1 MVCRSY
7 TVSFRPTFL
16 ASARVPPHSLLPL
29 IADAALRVNSHDGR
43 PSRARKCL
51 RVALPN
57 EPEVDTY
64 PIASA
69 TSMSHGSQRT
79 TLRL

>member
-43 PSRARKCL
+43 AVTSA
-51 RVALPN
+51 
-57 EPEVDTY
+57 EVF
-64 PIASA
+64 AGRSA
-69 TSMSHGSQRT
+69 E
-79 TLRL
+79 